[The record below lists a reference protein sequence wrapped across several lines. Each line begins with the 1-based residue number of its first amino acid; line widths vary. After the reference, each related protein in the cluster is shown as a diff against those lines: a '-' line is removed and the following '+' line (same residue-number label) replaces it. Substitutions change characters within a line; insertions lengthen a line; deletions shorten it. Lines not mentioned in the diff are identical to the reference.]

1 MAGDW
6 IKVEHTTPDKPEV
19 FTLAELLQIDPD
31 AVTGKLLRLWIWADQ
46 QTIDGNARSVTF
58 ALLDR
63 IAGQRGFADALA
75 KVGWLQVVDGGVVFS
90 NFERHNGDTAKKR
103 AQGSRRVAKHRTC
116 NAESVTESQDCNAA
130 SVTKALPEKRR
141 EEIKDTHAGAA
152 FGEQGQAF
160 IPEKMNTPE
169 CLRAFAQWCDW
180 CESQGFDAINPR
192 FNGIQAEAVWS
203 QANRIGP
210 EAWPLCVEHS
220 IANGYKSI
228 VQRTEPAGGK
238 RQKKLAEDIDP
249 DFLRAVEVCKQFP
262 GDSDFDREAREK
274 HIGPELIRIVRKMGS
289 RRFVE
294 CDRYTKK
301 DLAAEWAINRSS
313 MR

>member
-63 IAGQRGFADALA
+63 IAGQRGFADALVR
-75 KVGWLQVVDGGVVFS
+75 VGWLQVVDGGVVFS

-103 AQGSRRVAKHRTC
+103 AQGSRRVAKHRSG
-116 NAESVTESQDCNAA
+116 NAESVTESQVCNAV

-160 IPEKMNTPE
+160 IPEKINTPE
-169 CLRAFAQWCDW
+169 CLRAFEQWCDW
-180 CESQGFDAINPR
+180 CESQGLDAINPR
-192 FNGIQAEAVWS
+192 FNGVQAQAVWS

-210 EAWPLCVEHS
+210 EKWPLCVEHS

-228 VQRTEPAGGK
+228 IQRTEPAGGK

-249 DFLRAVEVCKQFP
+249 DFLRAVEVCREFP
-262 GDSDFDREAREK
+262 GASDYDREQREAKLGPDLMRLVRKITSARLADCSDFN
-274 HIGPELIRIVRKMGS
+274 RKA
-289 RRFVE
+289 
-294 CDRYTKK
+294 
-301 DLAAEWAINRSS
+301 LAAEWTINRSS